1 MKKEGQIDRK
11 MKPKAAP
18 RRPNNPTSCRQ
29 NPDTKPGTA
38 RDAKKTRKR
47 SQNGGKMKQKGNPMG
62 AQIRRN
68 CFKNGAIRLQ
78 GYAKPRE
85 DAASRGNTAQD
96 AAQSREKPHRDAG
109 RRRETWKYAAGSR
122 TETREDAERHRKTPK
137 DAERGRETRKDARC
151 SPRSLPPPSP
161 LAAAAAAAARRS
173 RRCRR
178 RRGSRRRKTPTDAE
192 RR

>member
-1 MKKEGQIDRK
+1 MHFSTQHHTKSEPKHRWKTLKIDENFIEKIIGQIDRE

-96 AAQSREKPHRDAG
+96 AAQSREKP
-109 RRRETWKYAAGSR
+109 RR
-122 TETREDAERHRKTPK
+122 
-137 DAERGRETRKDARC
+137 
-151 SPRSLPPPSP
+151 
-161 LAAAAAAAARRS
+161 
-173 RRCRR
+173 
-178 RRGSRRRKTPTDAE
+178 DAE
-192 RR
+192 RRTDT

>member
-1 MKKEGQIDRK
+1 MHFSTQNHTKTEPKRRWKTLKKSMKKSWKKSLKKGGQIDRK

-137 DAERGRETRKDARC
+137 DAERGRETRKDAETRGQTTE
-151 SPRSLPPPSP
+151 
-161 LAAAAAAAARRS
+161 
-173 RRCRR
+173 
-178 RRGSRRRKTPTDAE
+178 RRG
-192 RR
+192 